1 MANEF
6 IARNGVI
13 ALANST
19 VSGSLSVTNSVSGSI
34 FTGSFIGNLTGTA
47 SYSNLAL
54 TASYVSGASSISASY
69 AATASIATSASFA
82 STSSF
87 AFTASYI
94 ASVVSASYALTASYA
109 ANGGSG
115 GGLGGNALLTQ
126 TTAATTWSFTHNLGT
141 QYPVITVYDSG
152 SNSVIQPLNITPSG
166 SNLINIYFSTARAG
180 YATAAVGG
188 GYTVTNG
195 GTTRQLSITS
205 PAATWSFNHG
215 IGDKYPN
222 FQVFDSN
229 DNVLIPSNIQAV
241 DINNATITFAYP
253 ATGKVTATLGGGVA
267 VNSGTVI
274 TIPSSSATWSLN
286 HFLGEPYPLVTL
298 WESGSNQILQP
309 DTVTSINSGS
319 ILVTFTSPVKGWA
332 NVSKAGSIVSGS
344 TLWSNII
351 GGPFTTTGSV
361 TSFTGSLLITGS
373 LTVSGSGTFN
383 NVGPANFT
391 GSVFVTGSLTSTGT
405 ITAQTLVVQTVTS
418 SITYSSGSNI
428 FGNAT
433 SNTQTFTGSVLIS
446 GSSTALNI
454 SNGLVQIGSV
464 SSADSVTISKSTY
477 PQIRLVETTTSPN
490 PTAILGYD
498 TPTAEWRLRA
508 VSNHPLA
515 FGTNDIERM
524 RVTSNG
530 WVTFTTGSV
539 YSAGSALLG
548 TNSSIHYNSNGYM
561 YVQGGSGG
569 LWLSAYASTRN
580 NNIALREASNTI
592 TFDTNNAEAMRINSS
607 NNLMIGTTSDLGQKL
622 GVYGNIYMS
631 VPGSAVIFMDTSP
644 YGGSYAY
651 NMQVKNNAGNGNFY
665 IQRVSDGT
673 GVYIP
678 FGGTSWGGVSDE
690 RLKTDLTEITD
701 ASNKV
706 SSLRAVTGRFLTDE
720 ETKRRSFLIAQDLQK
735 VLPEAVHED
744 DETGYLG
751 ITYTDVIPLLV
762 AAVKELK
769 SENDSLKSRVETL
782 EQK

>member
-1 MANEF
+1 MPNEF

-69 AATASIATSASFA
+69 ALTSSFA

-87 AFTASYI
+87 AFTASFV
-94 ASVVSASYALTASYA
+94 ASVVSSSYALTASYA

-115 GGLGGNALLTQ
+115 GLGGNALLTQ
-126 TTAATTWSFTHNLGT
+126 TVAATTWSFTHNLGT

-205 PAATWSFNHG
+205 PAVTWSFNHG

-267 VNSGTVI
+267 INSGTVI

-309 DTVTSINSGS
+309 DTSTSLNSGS

-332 NVSKAGSIVSGS
+332 NVSRAGSIVSGS

-351 GGPFTTTGSV
+351 GGPFTTVGNV
-361 TSFTGSLLITGS
+361 TSFTGSLLVTGS
-373 LTVSGSGTFN
+373 LTVSGSGTLN

-391 GSVFVTGSLTSTGT
+391 GSTYISSSTGVQLQVGPNALFVSSSGLVGIGTTTPSQRLEVVGGEIKAGRVDTTNEGGQVSFGRSTDNATAWYIDAYANVASPQLRFVNVTDAVVVMTITGSNVGIGTSNATGK
-405 ITAQTLVVQTVTS
+405 LVVSADDTQYVLRSQNASAGNPNQFYIQHNFGNVIIGNDRGTVT
-418 SITYSSGSNI
+418 Y
-428 FGNAT
+428 GNP
-433 SNTQTFTGSVLIS
+433 SDYRLKEDLQDYN
-446 GSSTALNI
+446 ALNI
-454 SNGLVQIGSV
+454 VG
-464 SSADSVTISKSTY
+464 
-477 PQIRLVETTTSPN
+477 
-490 PTAILGYD
+490 
-498 TPTAEWRLRA
+498 
-508 VSNHPLA
+508 
-515 FGTNDIERM
+515 
-524 RVTSNG
+524 
-530 WVTFTTGSV
+530 
-539 YSAGSALLG
+539 
-548 TNSSIHYNSNGYM
+548 
-561 YVQGGSGG
+561 
-569 LWLSAYASTRN
+569 
-580 NNIALREASNTI
+580 
-592 TFDTNNAEAMRINSS
+592 
-607 NNLMIGTTSDLGQKL
+607 
-622 GVYGNIYMS
+622 
-631 VPGSAVIFMDTSP
+631 
-644 YGGSYAY
+644 
-651 NMQVKNNAGNGNFY
+651 
-665 IQRVSDGT
+665 
-673 GVYIP
+673 
-678 FGGTSWGGVSDE
+678 
-690 RLKTDLTEITD
+690 RLKTYDFKWKESGVRD
-701 ASNKV
+701 YGV
-706 SSLRAVTGRFLTDE
+706 
-720 ETKRRSFLIAQDLQK
+720 IAHEMQE
-735 VLPEAVHED
+735 VLPNYVTREKDAINED
-744 DETGYLG
+744 GSIQAQSVDYSKIVPIL
-751 ITYTDVIPLLV
+751 IKAIQ
-762 AAVKELK
+762 ELK
-769 SENDSLKSRVETL
+769 AENDSLKSRIETL
-782 EQK
+782 ESK

>member
-1 MANEF
+1 MPNEF

-69 AATASIATSASFA
+69 ALTSSFA

-87 AFTASYI
+87 AFTASFV
-94 ASVVSASYALTASYA
+94 ASVVSSSYALTASYA

-115 GGLGGNALLTQ
+115 GLGGNALLTQ
-126 TTAATTWSFTHNLGT
+126 TVAATTWSFTHNLGT

-205 PAATWSFNHG
+205 PAVTWSFNHG

-267 VNSGTVI
+267 INSGTVI

-309 DTVTSINSGS
+309 DTITSLNSGS

-332 NVSKAGSIVSGS
+332 NVSRAGSIVSGS

-351 GGPFTTTGSV
+351 GGPFTTVGNV
-361 TSFTGSLLITGS
+361 TSFTGSLLVTGS
-373 LTVSGSGTFN
+373 LTVSGSGTLN

-391 GSVFVTGSLTSTGT
+391 GSTYISSSTGVQLQVGPNALFVSSSGLVGIGTTTPSQRLEVVGGEIKAGRVDTTNEGGQVSFGRSTDNATAWYIDAYANVASPQLRFVNVTDAVVVMTITGSNVGIGTSNATGK
-405 ITAQTLVVQTVTS
+405 LVVSADDTQYVLRSQNASAGNPNQFYIQHNFGNVIIGNDRGTVT
-418 SITYSSGSNI
+418 Y
-428 FGNAT
+428 GNP
-433 SNTQTFTGSVLIS
+433 SDYRLKEDLQDYN
-446 GSSTALNI
+446 ALNI
-454 SNGLVQIGSV
+454 VG
-464 SSADSVTISKSTY
+464 
-477 PQIRLVETTTSPN
+477 
-490 PTAILGYD
+490 
-498 TPTAEWRLRA
+498 
-508 VSNHPLA
+508 
-515 FGTNDIERM
+515 
-524 RVTSNG
+524 
-530 WVTFTTGSV
+530 
-539 YSAGSALLG
+539 
-548 TNSSIHYNSNGYM
+548 
-561 YVQGGSGG
+561 
-569 LWLSAYASTRN
+569 
-580 NNIALREASNTI
+580 
-592 TFDTNNAEAMRINSS
+592 
-607 NNLMIGTTSDLGQKL
+607 
-622 GVYGNIYMS
+622 
-631 VPGSAVIFMDTSP
+631 
-644 YGGSYAY
+644 
-651 NMQVKNNAGNGNFY
+651 
-665 IQRVSDGT
+665 
-673 GVYIP
+673 
-678 FGGTSWGGVSDE
+678 
-690 RLKTDLTEITD
+690 RLKTYDFKWKESGVRD
-701 ASNKV
+701 YGV
-706 SSLRAVTGRFLTDE
+706 
-720 ETKRRSFLIAQDLQK
+720 IAHEMQE
-735 VLPEAVHED
+735 VLPNYVTREKDAINED
-744 DETGYLG
+744 GSIQAQSVDYSKIVPIL
-751 ITYTDVIPLLV
+751 IKAIQ
-762 AAVKELK
+762 ELK
-769 SENDSLKSRVETL
+769 AENDSLKSRIETL
-782 EQK
+782 ESK